1 MMDIRHL
8 HYHHR
13 LEDICAAFGPGEM
26 VGLVGPN
33 GAGKSTLLRAMAGV
47 LRPTGGVVQ
56 VMGEAIHAREPRWRA
71 RRVAYLPQFLPD
83 DIPFTVREFVEM
95 GRYSHAPQ
103 GVLSRADMAAVDEA
117 LAVMGL
123 VEHEDAPLAH
133 LSGGERQRAAI
144 ARCLAQGAPI
154 LLLDEPIASLDIHY
168 QLDILAR
175 LRALAEDGRLVIIAL
190 HHLELALAYCQRTI
204 CLHRGRLVADGSPG
218 EVFTPALLRDVFRVD
233 ARPFR
238 DPHSGA
244 LRLSVSAAIPS
255 TPE

>member
-1 MMDIRHL
+1 MIEIHHL
-8 HYHHR
+8 HYHPI
-13 LEDICAAFGPGEM
+13 LKDICAEFAPGEM

-33 GAGKSTLLRAMAGV
+33 GAGKTTLLRAMAGV
-47 LRPTGGVVQ
+47 LRPTGGTVQ
-56 VMGEAIHAREPRWRA
+56 VMGEPIHAREPRWRA
-71 RRVAYLPQFLPD
+71 CRVAYLPQFVAD

-95 GRYSHAPQ
+95 GRYSHAPS
-103 GVLSRADMAAVDEA
+103 GVLGRADAAAVDDA

-123 VEHEDAPLAH
+123 MGYQDTPLAN

-144 ARCLAQGAPI
+144 ARCLAQEAPI

-175 LRALAEDGRLVIIAL
+175 LRALAGEGRLIIIAL
-190 HHLELALAYCQRTI
+190 HHLELALAHCQRTV
-204 CLHRGRLVADGSPG
+204 CLHRGRLVADGLPD
-218 EVFTPALLRDVFRVD
+218 EVFTPELLRAVFRVD

-238 DPHSGA
+238 DPHTGA

>member
-1 MMDIRHL
+1 MIQIHHL
-8 HYHHR
+8 HYHPILR
-13 LEDICAAFGPGEM
+13 DICAEFAPGEM

-33 GAGKSTLLRAMAGV
+33 GAGKTTLLRTMAGV
-47 LRPTGGVVQ
+47 LRPTGGTVQ
-56 VMGEAIHAREPRWRA
+56 VMGEPVHAREPRWRA

-83 DIPFTVREFVEM
+83 EIPFTVREFVEM
-95 GRYSHAPQ
+95 GRYSHAPR
-103 GVLSRADMAAVDEA
+103 GVLDRADAAAVDEA

-123 VEHEDAPLAH
+123 RRYEDTPLAH

-168 QLDILAR
+168 QLDILVR
-175 LRALAEDGRLVIIAL
+175 LRALAAEGRLVIAAL
-190 HHLELALAYCQRTI
+190 HHLELALSHCHRTV
-204 CLHRGRLVADGSPG
+204 CLHRGRLVADGSPDK
-218 EVFTPALLRDVFRVD
+218 VFTPALLRAVFRVD

-238 DPHSGA
+238 DPHTGA

>member
-1 MMDIRHL
+1 MIQIQHL
-8 HYHHR
+8 DCHPILR
-13 LEDICAAFGPGEM
+13 DICAEFVPGEM

-33 GAGKSTLLRAMAGV
+33 GAGKTTLLRAMAGV
-47 LRPTGGVVQ
+47 LRPTGGAVQ
-56 VMGEAIHAREPRWRA
+56 VMGEPVHAREPSWRA
-71 RRVAYLPQFLPD
+71 RRVAYLPQFLAD

-95 GRYSHAPQ
+95 GRYSHAPR
-103 GVLSRADMAAVDEA
+103 GVLGRADAAAVDDA

-123 VEHEDAPLAH
+123 MGYQDTLLAN

-144 ARCLAQGAPI
+144 ARCLAQEAPI

-175 LRALAEDGRLVIIAL
+175 LRALAGEGRLIIIAL
-190 HHLELALAYCQRTI
+190 HHLEFALAHCHRTV
-204 CLHRGRLVADGSPG
+204 CLHRGRLVADGSPD
-218 EVFTPALLRDVFRVD
+218 EVFTPELLRAVFRVD

-238 DPHSGA
+238 DPHTGA
-244 LRLSVSAAIPS
+244 VRLSVSAAIPS